1 MDKNLLGRRIKQ
13 RRQELDMTQGDIAN
27 AIGVAIST
35 VQRYETGAID
45 KIKLPVIE
53 SIARAIQVSPDW
65 LCGKTD
71 VSAEST
77 YNIVNL
83 SPMPKMKK
91 IPLLGKIACGE
102 PILADENI
110 EKYIDIPEHIH
121 ADFSLVCKGD
131 SMIGARIYDGDI
143 VYIRQQAD
151 VENGEI
157 AAVLIGDE
165 ATLKRV
171 YKHPDRLILQPENP
185 SFPPLVYVGNEIEA
199 IRIIGKAIAFTS
211 LVKH

>member
-1 MDKNLLGRRIKQ
+1 
-13 RRQELDMTQGDIAN
+13 
-27 AIGVAIST
+27 
-35 VQRYETGAID
+35 
-45 KIKLPVIE
+45 
-53 SIARAIQVSPDW
+53 
-65 LCGKTD
+65 
-71 VSAEST
+71 
-77 YNIVNL
+77 
-83 SPMPKMKK
+83 
-91 IPLLGKIACGE
+91 
-102 PILADENI
+102 
-110 EKYIDIPEHIH
+110 
-121 ADFSLVCKGD
+121 
-131 SMIGARIYDGDI
+131 MIGARIYDGDI